1 MQATVRRAAPQDVAR
16 VLELCRLLSV
26 GDEPELSEQAARQRL
41 RATADDPDHAVYV
54 AESDGRILGT
64 FALVFVAGLAHA
76 GRPFGIVEDVAVD
89 PCAQGQGVGRR
100 MMRFAMDRCAER
112 GCYKLALSSRLSR
125 GPAHRFYES
134 LGFEKHG
141 FSFMVA

>member
-1 MQATVRRAAPQDVAR
+1 MQATIRRAAPQDAAR
-16 VLELCRLLSV
+16 LLELCRLLSV
-26 GDEPELSEQAARQRL
+26 GDEPDLALEAARQRL

-54 AESDGRILGT
+54 AESDGRIVGT
-64 FALVFVAGLAHA
+64 FALVLVAGLAHG

-89 PCAQGQGVGRR
+89 PSAQGQGVGKQL
-100 MMRFAMDRCAER
+100 MRFAMDRCAER

-125 GPAHRFYES
+125 EPAHRFYES

-141 FSFMVA
+141 FSFMVS